1 MQFACPQCHA
11 EFDLP
16 DIHPGDKV
24 QCPDCGTKFLVEP
37 LQRPPAPSPAPQP
50 PKPAGRRTA
59 ITRPMLI
66 GIMIAAAGILAW
78 TRLRPAPEPAGT
90 PRPAPPSH
98 ELSVTPPEH
107 LLPAA
112 FLHGAGATL
121 KTAMPV
127 NGAESPDD
135 QGRVWWTQNGGLQL
149 AKGFHLRTHSAFVV
163 LQPGAEPDRMQ
174 ALFAR
179 SGWTYDDLLEM
190 RFQGQA
196 LAFTGET
203 ETGATGG
210 FGWIAPDPS
219 LAPNQPLLLSFR
231 PADNGRCEIHANSA
245 PPTTIPSAITA
256 NAFGAGYA
264 RRPQFT
270 GKLAELRV
278 YPPLPPEQQASVRRL
293 LRETWGLPG
302 ARGGFVKG
310 FPLDPILLDAT
321 LHAGDSGALRLAWAD
336 APSAAAA
343 SNTLYAAASPDPAKA
358 SLDDLGAPDLTMRLS
373 QSWSLRR
380 LDDTGTP
387 ARVCFAFDL
396 TRLPDLAPGG
406 HGFHALLHR
415 AEPSGPFLV
424 VAESSARDGRVV
436 FPPVAAQNGFYT
448 LGVVQGVPTRANPVR
463 FSVNGREASG
473 EVTLPAGGLVDLS
486 FAAPEVFKV
495 RLTEAATGAVWHD
508 GNTAARLRTRP
519 FRTGPIELD
528 AVVEAKP
535 GFIPSRLRLVLNM
548 TSDGSALYPGLAA
561 RVMRVDESAQLFP
574 PAEAFRPR
582 HRAIAA
588 SPATRD
594 EYRDYPA
601 YRTAESVLPPAPAEG
616 APAFHSSDYWQLAV
630 PHPSFGTDKEKC
642 ARQGVWPYLPF
653 GDLARNDTVVRL
665 DGLLVIDTAGAHRFR
680 VEATLPVQ
688 LQVGDA
694 ARTNA
699 PGAALEFSCDLPE
712 GLAPFALTTG
722 RRGAE
727 QPAVYVS
734 WCPPGASD
742 FVPLSGAHLLHR
754 APAAVERA
762 YRAESDPAAWR
773 TGPRAQAG
781 VAVDGLPGN
790 PDGSDVATLVKDHDT
805 YAAACQEWI
814 EAWRTDPRW
823 SGSEQAARMVLL
835 LTRERMAF
843 LRADSSRWGAGGF
856 SVIAGPPLRH
866 AESLRGF
873 VETCLRHPGLREL
886 ALETRADLNGFA
898 GIVHARS
905 FFGQG
910 HSGTND
916 GYNDEHNFLVNVW
929 RAARV
934 WDDPLAHDAARALF
948 DNHFSYMNDSRD
960 GLHSDSVFSFHCAN
974 GRHVNM
980 GGYGADWATRVIS
993 PFRFGTPWGN
1003 TREQLRRLAEYVLA
1017 YEWFCYRGR
1026 IAFTTNG
1033 RHNTHQGGPP
1043 QHFLDRLLAMP
1054 REAFDPDTWRRM
1066 EDMRARR
1073 GGEKPLAGNRFFFRH
1088 LQMMHRRADYYFDV
1102 KMSSP
1107 LVGGIETF
1115 AGAHPGNLSFGDGV
1129 TTILKDGDEYAGLH
1143 RYDIPDALWRY
1154 RSLPGVTQL
1163 SYEWG
1168 NHNPWQGLDRYRAGG
1183 GSRAGGVSDGE
1194 FGNCGFEFVSH
1205 GGNATRARKF
1215 FAFTDD
1221 GMFVLGAGIT
1231 GGKPAPSPA
1240 FSYRT
1245 NLNQCDRRGDV
1256 RITGPD
1262 GATTVIAA
1270 AEKERAVTLQL
1281 DRPWWITHGGIGYLV
1296 LPTGSEV
1303 GAGKPGTL
1311 EIRAAIRTPSN
1322 RLAEEVMKQPNM
1334 AAYREQCDALT
1345 NANPPR
1351 RAEALEIWID
1361 HGAQPADATCSYFVC
1376 MRPESAPHAAWL
1388 KQPPVEILANTARLQ
1403 AVRDR
1408 RAGLLHALFH
1418 EPGELKDAAGQ
1429 LLAGVDKPA
1438 AVMLRGEGANLR
1450 AFVQDPIAACTRDLK
1465 AMSDRIILTLPG
1477 GRTLPLDL
1485 PGARDP
1491 DDRYRGGIAHGP

>member
-1 MQFACPQCHA
+1 MEFACPQCHA
-11 EFDLP
+11 KFDLP
-16 DIHPGDKV
+16 DIHAGDKV
-24 QCPDCGTKFLVEP
+24 QCPDCGTKFVVEP
-37 LQRPPAPSPAPQP
+37 LQSPPAPPRPAPT
-50 PKPAGRRTA
+50 PAKRRATPV
-59 ITRPMLI
+59 RPILLAT
-66 GIMIAAAGILAW
+66 IAAAAGVLAW
-78 TRLRPAPEPAGT
+78 TRLRSPPDT
-90 PRPAPPSH
+90 PNALRPAPPPH
-98 ELSVTPPEH
+98 ELPATTPEH
-107 LLPAA
+107 LLPAP
-112 FLHGAGATL
+112 FLFGAGADL
-121 KTAMPV
+121 KAALPV
-127 NGAESPDD
+127 NGEPSPDD
-135 QGRVWWTQNGGLQL
+135 QGRVWWTQNGGLKF
-149 AKGFHLRTHSAFVV
+149 AKGFHLRTHSAFLV
-163 LQPGAEPDRMQ
+163 LHPGAEPERMQ
-174 ALFAR
+174 ALVAR

-190 RFQGQA
+190 RFQGQS
-196 LAFTGET
+196 LVFTGET

-210 FGWIAPDPS
+210 FGRIAPDPS

-231 PADNGRCEIHANSA
+231 PAENGRCEIHANSA

-256 NAFGAGYA
+256 NTFGAGYA

-278 YPPLPPEQQASVRRL
+278 YPPLTPEQQASVRHL
-293 LRETWGLPG
+293 LRESWSLPG
-302 ARGGFVKG
+302 ARGGFVRG
-310 FPLDPILLDAT
+310 YPRDAILLDAT
-321 LHAGDSGALRLAWAD
+321 IHAADSGALRLAWAD
-336 APSAAAA
+336 VPSAAAA
-343 SNTLYAAASPDPAKA
+343 TNTLHAAASADPAKP
-358 SLDDLGAPDLTMRLS
+358 SLDDLGQPDLTMRLS
-373 QSWSLRR
+373 QAWSLRR
-380 LDDTGTP
+380 LDETGTP

-396 TRLPDLAPGG
+396 TRLPDLALGA

-415 AEPSGPFLV
+415 AQPTDPFLV
-424 VAESSARDGRVV
+424 VAESSAKDGRVV
-436 FPPVAAQNGFYT
+436 FPPVPAQNGFYT
-448 LGVVQGVPTRANPVR
+448 LGVMQGVPTRANPVR
-463 FSVNGREASG
+463 LAINGREAG
-473 EVTLPAGGLVDLS
+473 ETVDIPAGGRVDLS
-486 FAAPEVFKV
+486 FSAPEIFKV
-495 RLTEAATGAVWHD
+495 RLTETATGSVWHD
-508 GNTAARLRTRP
+508 GNTAVRLRTRP
-519 FRTGPIELD
+519 IRAGRIELD
-528 AVVEAKP
+528 ADIAAKP
-535 GFIPSRLRLVLNM
+535 GFLPIRHRLVLNI

-561 RVMRVDESAQLFP
+561 RVMRVDESTRPFP

-582 HRAIAA
+582 HRAVAA
-588 SPATRD
+588 SPAARE

-616 APAFHSSDYWQLAV
+616 APAFHAPDYWHLAV

-642 ARQGVWPYLPF
+642 ARHGVWPYLPF
-653 GDLARNDTVVRL
+653 GDLARNDTAVRL
-665 DGLLVIDTAGAHRFR
+665 EGLLTIETPGPHHFR
-680 VEATLPVQ
+680 VESTLPVQ
-688 LQVGDA
+688 VHVGDA
-694 ARTNA
+694 ASRTNA
-699 PGAALEFSCDLPE
+699 PGATLEFSADLPE
-712 GLAPFALTTG
+712 GLVPFALTTG
-722 RRGAE
+722 RRGPDA
-727 QPAVYVS
+727 PSVYVS
-734 WCPPGASD
+734 WRAPGVAE
-742 FVPLSGAHLLHR
+742 FTPLSGAHLLHR
-754 APAAVERA
+754 VPGVVERA
-762 YRAESDPAAWR
+762 YRAESDPAGWW
-773 TGPRAQAG
+773 TGPRAQTGA
-781 VAVDGLPGN
+781 AVDGLPGN
-790 PDGSDVATLVKDHDT
+790 PDGSDAAKLVADHDT
-805 YAAACQEWI
+805 YAAACSKWM

-823 SGSEQAARMVLL
+823 LGSAQAARRVLL

-843 LRADSSRWGAGGF
+843 LRADPARWGAGGF
-856 SVIAGPPLRH
+856 SVIAGQPLRH

-898 GIVHARS
+898 GIVHGRS

-934 WDDPLAHDAARALF
+934 WDDPLAHDAARALY

-960 GLHSDSVFSFHCAN
+960 GLHSDSVFSFHCVN

-1003 TREQLRRLAEYVLA
+1003 TPEQLRRLAEYVLA

-1073 GGEKPLAGNRFFFRH
+1073 GGEKPLSGNRFFFRH
-1088 LQMMHRRADYYFDV
+1088 LQMMHRRPDFHIDV

-1107 LVGGIETF
+1107 IVGGIETF

-1129 TTILKDGDEYAGLH
+1129 TTILKDGNEYTGLH

-1168 NHNPWQGLDRYRAGG
+1168 NHNPWQGLDRYRAGA

-1194 FGNCGFEFVSH
+1194 LGNCGFEFVSH

-1231 GGKPAPSPA
+1231 GGKPSPSPA

-1245 NLNQCDRRGDV
+1245 NLNQCDRRGDI

-1270 AEKERAVTLQL
+1270 AEKERAVTLKL
-1281 DRPWWITHGGIGYLV
+1281 DRPWWITHGDIGYLV
-1296 LPTGSEV
+1296 LPTGSEG

-1351 RAEALEIWID
+1351 RAEVLEIWID
-1361 HGAQPADATCSYFVC
+1361 HGPQPSDATCAYFVC
-1376 MRPESAPHAAWL
+1376 MRPETAPVAEWL
-1388 KQPPVEILANTARLQ
+1388 KQPPVEILANTGRLQ

-1408 RAGLLHALFH
+1408 RAAVLHAFFH
-1418 EPGELKDAAGQ
+1418 EPGEIKDRAGQ

-1465 AMSDRIILTLPG
+1465 AMTDRITLTLPG
-1477 GRTLPLDL
+1477 GRILPLDL

-1491 DDRYRGGIAHGP
+1491 DDRYRGGTAHSP